1 MIEDGLWRINDIS
14 RGNFAN
20 ISEIQAELT
29 ERRISEI
36 AEIVH
41 FIADYIEQLF
51 DDGIDISG
59 ALSVV
64 ANSISL
70 DFFDSEKLDVIP
82 ENEKRVDASMR
93 SVMSHDSA
101 TLCEL
106 LLSELR
112 KRSYVINE
120 SSFLPFKNHSD
131 TVVFV
136 KNPYSDE
143 AYDVFSQELGDP
155 HMRYVGSLKDIVRCL
170 NDDKNLCGLLP
181 LEEHGGVRLPSV
193 TEMIYRNNL
202 KIISV
207 TPVFG
212 FDGCADMR
220 FALVSHSF
228 VVPPPN
234 DADDRYLEIRIE
246 KENRMSLSELL
257 LAADQ
262 YGIGIYRL
270 NTLSFDTED
279 GPKSYYSI
287 VFRDN
292 SKEFTSLLVYLTL
305 FSVDFV
311 PIGMYKNLE

>member
-1 MIEDGLWRINDIS
+1 MIEDGILCINDVN
-14 RGNFAN
+14 RTNFV
-20 ISEIQAELT
+20 EITGMQAELT

-36 AEIVH
+36 SEVVYCV
-41 FIADYIEQLF
+41 ADSIEQLITN
-51 DDGIDISG
+51 GIDISG
-59 ALSVV
+59 ALSVI
-64 ANSISL
+64 ANCISFDFL
-70 DFFDSEKLDVIP
+70 DGEKLDLLP
-82 ENEKRVDASMR
+82 ENANRVISAFR
-93 SVMSHDSA
+93 SVGVHDSA
-101 TLCEL
+101 TFCEL
-106 LLSELR
+106 LLEELK
-112 KRSYVINE
+112 KRTLNINE
-120 SSFLPFKNHSD
+120 SSFLPYKIHSD

-143 AYDVFSQELGDP
+143 AYDVFSQELKDP
-155 HMRYVGSLKDIVRCL
+155 HMRYVGALKDVIRCL
-170 NDDKNLCGLLP
+170 SDDKTLCGLFP

-202 KIISV
+202 KINSV

-228 VVPPPN
+228 VVPELN
-234 DADDRYLEIRIE
+234 GVDDRYLEIRIE
-246 KENRMSLSELL
+246 KENSLALSELL
-257 LAADQ
+257 VAAEQ

-279 GPKSYYSI
+279 GPKTYYSI

-292 SKEFTSLLVYLTL
+292 GRDFTSLLIYLTL
-305 FSVDFV
+305 FSGDFV

>member
-1 MIEDGLWRINDIS
+1 MIEDGLLHITDVNRE
-14 RGNFAN
+14 NFVK
-20 ISEIQAELT
+20 ISEKQAELT

-36 AEIVH
+36 SEVVY
-41 FIADYIEQLF
+41 FIADSIEQLF
-51 DDGIDISG
+51 SDGIDISG
-59 ALSVV
+59 ALSVI
-64 ANSISL
+64 ADWIS
-70 DFFDSEKLDVIP
+70 FEFCDSERLDVIR
-82 ENEKRVDASMR
+82 ENKNRVDAIMR
-93 SVMSHDSA
+93 SVMVHDSS
-101 TLCEL
+101 TFCEL
-106 LLSELR
+106 LLEELR
-112 KRSYVINE
+112 NRSYDINE
-120 SSFLPFKNHSD
+120 RSFLPYKKYSD

-143 AYDVFSQELGDP
+143 AYDVFSQELKDP
-155 HMRYVGSLKDIVRCL
+155 HMRYVGALKDVVRCL
-170 NDDKNLCGLLP
+170 NDDKTLCGLLP

-202 KIISV
+202 KINSV

-212 FDGCADMR
+212 LDGCADMR
-220 FALVSHSF
+220 FALVSHYF
-228 VVPPPN
+228 VVPVLN

-246 KENRMSLSELL
+246 KENDLSLSDLL

-292 SKEFTSLLVYLTL
+292 GREFTALLVYLTV
-305 FSVDFV
+305 FSSDFV